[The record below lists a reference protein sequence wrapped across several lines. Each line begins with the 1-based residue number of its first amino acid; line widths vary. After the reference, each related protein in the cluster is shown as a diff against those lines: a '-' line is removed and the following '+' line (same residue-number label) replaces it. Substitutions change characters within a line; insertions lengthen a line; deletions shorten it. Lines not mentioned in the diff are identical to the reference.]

1 MKARLLIPVLA
12 LLCLKAHA
20 GTPVPAAEW
29 LAGIANNG
37 RLVMFTSD
45 NPKSTIR
52 VKVSGLQKREKL
64 LGIDLRPATG
74 ELYGL
79 GSSSRIY
86 SINWETGVA
95 TAIGGGPFTPAL
107 EGKHF
112 SFDFNPTV
120 DRIRIMSDTGQNLRA
135 HPDTGAVV
143 FIDGTLAFEAG
154 DANEGVAPDVVAA
167 AYTNSD
173 NDPETGTAL
182 FDIDASLDALLL
194 QVSANGGV
202 LNTVGPLGVNATE
215 IAGFDISGP
224 SGIAYASLV
233 VKGKGGGGKAAIY
246 SIDLDTGAATMLGKF
261 KGWGRLTSLTV
272 IGSVAD

>member
-12 LLCLKAHA
+12 LLSLKAHA
-20 GTPVPAAEW
+20 GTPPPPAEW

-37 RLVMFTSD
+37 KLVMFTSD
-45 NPKSTIR
+45 NPKSTIK

-79 GSSSRIY
+79 GSTSRIY

-95 TAIGGGPFTPAL
+95 TAIGSGPFAPAL
-107 EGKHF
+107 EGTSF

-154 DANEGVAPDVVAA
+154 DANEGVTPDVVAA

-173 NDPETGTAL
+173 NDPNTGTAL
-182 FDIDASLDALLL
+182 YDIDSTLDALLL

-202 LNTVGPLGVNATE
+202 LNTVGSLGVNATD

-233 VKGKGGGGKAAIY
+233 VKGKGGGGKSAIY
-246 SIDLDTGAATMLGKF
+246 TIDLGTGAATLLGKF
-261 KGWGRLTSLTV
+261 KGRGRLTSLTV
-272 IGSVAD
+272 IGSVED